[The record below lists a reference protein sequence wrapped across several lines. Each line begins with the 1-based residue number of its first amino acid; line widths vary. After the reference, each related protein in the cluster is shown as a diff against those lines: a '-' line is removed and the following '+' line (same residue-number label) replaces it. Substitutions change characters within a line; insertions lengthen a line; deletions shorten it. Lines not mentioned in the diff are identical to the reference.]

1 MEERKFKTFRELKDI
16 DMVFVFNEDELQ
28 LYKTVLGNY
37 QYKNAL
43 KGYDYVQMIYG
54 TESIE
59 IVATNLKTLIEY
71 ASDRLHDKIRE
82 NENMI
87 KNYKAEMVKLKRNI
101 DYSHNVIETYKNY
114 IESLES
120 SYGKELKEKNQIE
133 IIKDVSSVD

>member
-1 MEERKFKTFRELKDI
+1 
-16 DMVFVFNEDELQ
+16 MVFVFNEDELQ

-37 QYKNAL
+37 QYKDAL
-43 KGYDYVQMIYG
+43 KGYDYVQMIYW

-59 IVATNLKTLIEY
+59 IVATNLQTLIEY

-82 NENMI
+82 KEKMI

>member
-1 MEERKFKTFRELKDI
+1 MEERKFKTFRELKDT

-37 QYKNAL
+37 QYKDAL

-82 NENMI
+82 KEKMI

-133 IIKDVSSVD
+133 IIKDVSSAD

>member
-1 MEERKFKTFRELKDI
+1 MEERKFKTFRELKDT

-37 QYKNAL
+37 QYKDAL

-82 NENMI
+82 KEKMI